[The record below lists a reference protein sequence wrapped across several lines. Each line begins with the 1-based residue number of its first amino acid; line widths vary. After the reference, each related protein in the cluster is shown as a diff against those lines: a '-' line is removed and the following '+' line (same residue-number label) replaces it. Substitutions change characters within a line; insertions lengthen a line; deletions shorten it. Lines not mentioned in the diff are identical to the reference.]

1 MYETKMVM
9 DTELKL
15 QRKRKIILKVT
26 SENKSLSFYVDFG
39 DKK

>member
-15 QRKRKIILKVT
+15 QKKRTEFLKGT
-26 SENKSLSFYVDFG
+26 SENKSLSFYVDLG

>member
-1 MYETKMVM
+1 LYETKMIM

-15 QRKRKIILKVT
+15 QRKREIILKGT